1 MEDERQKIHRIVRAI
16 IAEIRDEDLM
26 TQLNIIGT
34 LLASMTGSFV
44 GQHPDEREDFM
55 KVLRIFTDD
64 VYEKCEQVANEAA
77 TKPNHHAS

>member
-1 MEDERQKIHRIVRAI
+1 MEDERQKIRRIVLAMI
-16 IAEIRDEDLM
+16 DEIKDEDLL

-55 KVLRIFTDD
+55 KALRIFTDD
-64 VYEKCEQVANEAA
+64 VYEKCEQIAGQTTA
-77 TKPNHHAS
+77 KSNHYAS